1 MVKIFTTQFHF
12 NNQYHDAIITV
23 VRSNEK
29 ALFHVKVL
37 DMELYH
43 LLPGGE
49 ATYVDKKWLK
59 DQYDHDNALTQSL
72 LQSIA
77 KAIDFHFSETKT

>member
-1 MVKIFTTQFHF
+1 MRKPCF
-12 NNQYHDAIITV
+12 
-23 VRSNEK
+23 RSK
-29 ALFHVKVL
+29 YWTWI
-37 DMELYH
+37 LYH

-59 DQYDHDNALTQSL
+59 DQNDHDNALTKSL

-77 KAIDFHFSETKT
+77 KAIDFHFSETKA